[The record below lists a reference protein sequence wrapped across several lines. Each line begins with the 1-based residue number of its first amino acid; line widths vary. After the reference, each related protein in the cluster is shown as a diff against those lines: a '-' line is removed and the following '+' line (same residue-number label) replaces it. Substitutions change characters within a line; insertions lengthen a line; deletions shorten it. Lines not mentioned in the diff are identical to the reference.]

1 MEETKNLSSRAIG
14 NAHGPIYTS
23 KEVEELGIP
32 HSEPA
37 PKPKTCKY
45 CGKTLYYEGIV
56 LCGIVAVW
64 RTNEPRRC
72 DCEKSVEFWKRWDAK
87 QEERQKAQA
96 LAEEQEKRRQRIAD
110 ILGRSGI
117 KKRYLSRS
125 FENFIV
131 NDVNRKA
138 YETAK
143 SYVDDWQNNR
153 DKGEG
158 LYFEGTCGTGK
169 THLAVAVAMTLINQ
183 GVPVIC
189 KTSID
194 LLADIKR
201 SYEYDSLTSEE
212 DVLSAYMTADFLV
225 IDDLGKEQTTEW
237 SASILYRII
246 NDRYENM
253 LPTAITTNYNADDL
267 TEKLTV
273 NGNREK
279 AKAVISR
286 FKGSSS
292 CVTMA
297 WEDYRAKGKSNGK

>member
-1 MEETKNLSSRAIG
+1 MEELIRISGQANGDSTK
-14 NAHGPIYTS
+14 HGPIYTS
-23 KEVEELGIP
+23 KEVMELGIQ
-32 HSEPA
+32 SDEPI
-37 PKPKTCKY
+37 PEPKTCKY
-45 CGKTLYYEGIV
+45 CGKTLYHECIV
-56 LCGIVAVW
+56 IAGKALVW
-64 RTNEPRRC
+64 WLNQPQRC
-72 DCEKSVEFWKRWDAK
+72 DCEKAVEFWKRWDAK

-138 YETAK
+138 YEIAK
-143 SYVDDWQNNR
+143 SYVDNWQENK

-169 THLAVAVAMTLINQ
+169 THLAVAIAMKLITQ

-194 LLADIKR
+194 LLASIKQ
-201 SYEYDSLTSEE
+201 SYERDSTVNEE
-212 DVLSAYMTADFLV
+212 DVIEAYNTVDLLV
-225 IDDLGKEQTTEW
+225 IDDLGKERATEW
-237 SASILYRII
+237 SVPILYRII

-253 LPTAITTNYNADDL
+253 LPTVITTNYNTDDL
-267 TEKLTV
+267 IDKL
-273 NGNREK
+273 NASNDNEK
-279 AKAVISR
+279 AEAIISR
-286 FKGSSS
+286 FKGSAS

-297 WEDYRAKGKSNGK
+297 WEDYRRMR

>member
-1 MEETKNLSSRAIG
+1 MEELIRISGQANGDSTK
-14 NAHGPIYTS
+14 HGPIYTS
-23 KEVEELGIP
+23 KEVMELGIP
-32 HSEPA
+32 SDEPI
-37 PKPKTCKY
+37 PEPKTCKY
-45 CGKTLYYEGIV
+45 CGKTLYHECIV
-56 LCGIVAVW
+56 IAGKALVW
-64 RTNEPRRC
+64 WLNQPQRC
-72 DCEKSVEFWKRWDAK
+72 DCKKAVEFWKRWDAK

-96 LAEEQEKRRQRIAD
+96 LVEEQEKRRQRIAD

-138 YETAK
+138 YEIAK
-143 SYVDDWQNNR
+143 SYVDNWQENK

-169 THLAVAVAMTLINQ
+169 THLAVAIAMKLINQ

-194 LLADIKR
+194 LLASIKQ
-201 SYEYDSLTSEE
+201 SYERDSTVNEE
-212 DVLSAYMTADFLV
+212 DVIEAYNTVDLLV
-225 IDDLGKEQTTEW
+225 IDDLGKERATEW
-237 SASILYRII
+237 SVPILYRII

-253 LPTAITTNYNADDL
+253 LPTVITTNYNTDDL
-267 TEKLTV
+267 IDKL
-273 NGNREK
+273 NASNDNEK
-279 AKAVISR
+279 AEANISR
-286 FKGSSS
+286 FKGSAS

-297 WEDYRAKGKSNGK
+297 WEDCRRKKYD

>member
-1 MEETKNLSSRAIG
+1 MEELIRISDQVNGDSDK
-14 NAHGPIYTS
+14 HGPIYTS
-23 KEVEELGIP
+23 KEVMELGIP
-32 HSEPA
+32 SDEPI
-37 PKPKTCKY
+37 PEPKTCKY
-45 CGKTLYYEGIV
+45 CGKTLYHECIV
-56 LCGIVAVW
+56 IAGKALVW
-64 RTNEPRRC
+64 WLNQPQRC
-72 DCEKSVEFWKRWDAK
+72 DCEKAVEFWKRWDAK

-96 LAEEQEKRRQRIAD
+96 LVEEQEKRRQRIAD

-138 YETAK
+138 YEIAK
-143 SYVDDWQNNR
+143 SYVDNWQENK

-169 THLAVAVAMTLINQ
+169 THLAVAIAMKLINQ

-194 LLADIKR
+194 LLASIKQ
-201 SYEYDSLTSEE
+201 SYERDSTVNEE
-212 DVLSAYMTADFLV
+212 DVIEAYNTVDLLV
-225 IDDLGKEQTTEW
+225 IDDLGKERATEW
-237 SASILYRII
+237 SVPILYRII

-253 LPTAITTNYNADDL
+253 LPTVITTNYNTDDL
-267 TEKLTV
+267 IDKL
-273 NGNREK
+273 NASNDNEK
-279 AKAVISR
+279 AEAIISR
-286 FKGSSS
+286 FKGSAS

-297 WEDYRAKGKSNGK
+297 WEDYRRMR

>member
-1 MEETKNLSSRAIG
+1 MEELIRISDQANGDSNK
-14 NAHGPIYTS
+14 HGPIYTS
-23 KEVEELGIP
+23 KEVMELGIP
-32 HSEPA
+32 SDEPI

-45 CGKTLYYEGIV
+45 CGKTLYHECIV
-56 LCGIVAVW
+56 IAGKALVW
-64 RTNEPRRC
+64 WLNQPQRC
-72 DCEKSVEFWKRWDAK
+72 DCAKAVEFWKRWDAK
-87 QEERQKAQA
+87 QEELRKAQA
-96 LAEEQEKRRQRIAD
+96 IAEEQEQKRQKIEA

-138 YETAK
+138 YEIAK
-143 SYVDDWQNNR
+143 SYVDNWQENK

-169 THLAVAVAMTLINQ
+169 THLAVAIAMKLINQ

-194 LLADIKR
+194 LLASIKQ
-201 SYEYDSLTSEE
+201 SYERDSTVNEE
-212 DVLSAYMTADFLV
+212 DIIEAYNTVDLLV
-225 IDDLGKEQTTEW
+225 IDDLGKERATEW
-237 SASILYRII
+237 SVPILYRII

-253 LPTAITTNYNADDL
+253 LPTVITTNYNTDDL
-267 TEKLTV
+267 IDKL
-273 NGNREK
+273 NASNDNEK
-279 AKAVISR
+279 AEAIISR
-286 FKGSSS
+286 FKGSAS

-297 WEDYRAKGKSNGK
+297 WEDYRRMR

>member
-1 MEETKNLSSRAIG
+1 MEELIRISDQVNGDSDK
-14 NAHGPIYTS
+14 HGPIYTS
-23 KEVEELGIP
+23 KEVMELGIP
-32 HSEPA
+32 SDEPI
-37 PKPKTCKY
+37 PEPKTCKY
-45 CGKTLYYEGIV
+45 CGKTLYHECLVIAGKA
-56 LCGIVAVW
+56 LVW
-64 RTNEPRRC
+64 WLNQPQRC
-72 DCEKSVEFWKRWDAK
+72 DCEKAVEFWKRWDAK

-96 LAEEQEKRRQRIAD
+96 LVEEQEKRRQRIAD

-138 YETAK
+138 YEIAK
-143 SYVDDWQNNR
+143 SYVDNWQENK

-169 THLAVAVAMTLINQ
+169 THLAVAIAMKLINQ

-194 LLADIKR
+194 LLASIKQ
-201 SYEYDSLTSEE
+201 SYERDSTVNEE
-212 DVLSAYMTADFLV
+212 DVIEAYNTVDLLV
-225 IDDLGKEQTTEW
+225 IDDLGKERATEW
-237 SASILYRII
+237 SVPILYRII

-253 LPTAITTNYNADDL
+253 LPTVITTNYNTDDL
-267 TEKLTV
+267 IDKL
-273 NGNREK
+273 NASNDNEK
-279 AKAVISR
+279 AEAIISR
-286 FKGSSS
+286 FKGSAS

-297 WEDYRAKGKSNGK
+297 WEDYRRMR

>member
-1 MEETKNLSSRAIG
+1 MEELIRISDQANGDSDK
-14 NAHGPIYTS
+14 HGPIYTS
-23 KEVEELGIP
+23 KEVIALGIP
-32 HSEPA
+32 SDEPI
-37 PKPKTCKY
+37 PEPKTCKY
-45 CGKTLYYEGIV
+45 CGKTLYHECIV
-56 LCGIVAVW
+56 IAGKALVW
-64 RTNEPRRC
+64 WLNQPQRC
-72 DCEKSVEFWKRWDAK
+72 DCEKAVEFWKRWDKK
-87 QEERQKAQA
+87 QEELRKAQA
-96 LAEEQEKRRQRIAD
+96 IAEEQEQKRQKIEA

-138 YETAK
+138 YEIAK

-169 THLAVAVAMTLINQ
+169 THLAVAIAMKLINQ

-194 LLADIKR
+194 LLASIKQ
-201 SYEYDSLTSEE
+201 SYERDSTVNEE
-212 DVLSAYMTADFLV
+212 DIIEAYNTVDLLV
-225 IDDLGKEQTTEW
+225 IDDLGKERATEW
-237 SASILYRII
+237 SVPILYRII

-253 LPTAITTNYNADDL
+253 LPTVITTNYNTDDL
-267 TEKLTV
+267 IDKL
-273 NGNREK
+273 NASNDNEK
-279 AKAVISR
+279 AEAIISR
-286 FKGSSS
+286 FKGSAS

-297 WEDYRAKGKSNGK
+297 WEDYRRMR

>member
-1 MEETKNLSSRAIG
+1 MEELIRISDQANGDNDK
-14 NAHGPIYTS
+14 HGPIYTS
-23 KEVEELGIP
+23 KEVMELGIP
-32 HSEPA
+32 SDEPI

-45 CGKTLYYEGIV
+45 CGKTLYHECIV
-56 LCGIVAVW
+56 IAGKALVW
-64 RTNEPRRC
+64 WLNQPQRC
-72 DCEKSVEFWKRWDAK
+72 DCAKAVEFWKRWDAK
-87 QEERQKAQA
+87 QEELRKAQA
-96 LAEEQEKRRQRIAD
+96 IAEEQEQKRQKIEA

-138 YETAK
+138 YEIAK
-143 SYVDDWQNNR
+143 SYVDNWQENK

-169 THLAVAVAMTLINQ
+169 THLAVAIAMKLINQ

-194 LLADIKR
+194 LLASIKQ
-201 SYEYDSLTSEE
+201 SYERDSTVNEE
-212 DVLSAYMTADFLV
+212 DIIEAYNTVDLLV
-225 IDDLGKEQTTEW
+225 IDDLGKERATEW
-237 SASILYRII
+237 SVPILYRII

-253 LPTAITTNYNADDL
+253 LPTVITTNYNTDDL
-267 TEKLTV
+267 IDKL
-273 NGNREK
+273 NASNDNEK
-279 AKAVISR
+279 AEAIISR
-286 FKGSSS
+286 FKGSAS

-297 WEDYRAKGKSNGK
+297 WEDYRRMR

>member
-1 MEETKNLSSRAIG
+1 MEELIRISGQANGDSTK
-14 NAHGPIYTS
+14 HGPIYTS
-23 KEVEELGIP
+23 KEVMELGIP
-32 HSEPA
+32 SDEPI
-37 PKPKTCKY
+37 PEPKTCKY
-45 CGKTLYYEGIV
+45 CGKTLYHECIV
-56 LCGIVAVW
+56 IAGKALVW
-64 RTNEPRRC
+64 WLNQPQRC
-72 DCEKSVEFWKRWDAK
+72 DCEKAVEFWKRWDAK

-96 LAEEQEKRRQRIAD
+96 LVEEQEKRRQRIAD

-138 YETAK
+138 YEIAK
-143 SYVDDWQNNR
+143 SYVDNWQENK

-169 THLAVAVAMTLINQ
+169 THLAVAIAMKLINQ

-194 LLADIKR
+194 LLASIKQ
-201 SYEYDSLTSEE
+201 SYERDSTVNEE
-212 DVLSAYMTADFLV
+212 DVIEAYNTVDLLV
-225 IDDLGKEQTTEW
+225 IDDLGKERATEW
-237 SASILYRII
+237 SVPILYRII

-253 LPTAITTNYNADDL
+253 LPTVITTNYNTDDL
-267 TEKLTV
+267 IDKL
-273 NGNREK
+273 NASNDNEK
-279 AKAVISR
+279 AEAIISR
-286 FKGSSS
+286 FKGSAS

-297 WEDYRAKGKSNGK
+297 WEDYRRMR